1 MGEDKSLLA
10 SKPSSTTEMWPMIEN
25 TMMREPEH
33 HQGIFSYFDKD
44 SVPEQSTDYSKANL
58 VAHAKVYA
66 IAEQ

>member
-1 MGEDKSLLA
+1 
-10 SKPSSTTEMWPMIEN
+10 MIEN

-33 HQGIFSYFDKD
+33 DQGIFSYFDED
-44 SVPEQSTDYSKANL
+44 SVPEQSTDYSKPNL